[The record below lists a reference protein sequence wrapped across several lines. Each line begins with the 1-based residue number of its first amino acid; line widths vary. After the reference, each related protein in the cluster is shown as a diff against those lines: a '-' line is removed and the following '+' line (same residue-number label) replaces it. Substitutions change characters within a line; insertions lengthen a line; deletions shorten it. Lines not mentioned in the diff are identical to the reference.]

1 MVCVRVRQTRLNEM
15 PIERSAGCT
24 ATEERA
30 RMKHRR
36 AGGDRP
42 HQVAARSRGPT
53 AHTAGA
59 GAVSARDGRL
69 TAREELVVA
78 ATVGARVSGETGRNR
93 TGGSTVGGRGVVW
106 PPMRRDQLRR
116 ATTGHV
122 MRMMC
127 CGAANTVG
135 AAGAPRMHSGI
146 RVHLPLHHM
155 RMGAEAASPTDEAMR
170 RLSKPTVTDSMTMA
184 MRESA
189 RTDVTM
195 GRASL
200 SQGAIGKV
208 AMATA
213 EKVREPIGHRI
224 RTLHCQVYKAGASKS
239 CAQPW
244 AAIAVVASG
253 PVQRISN

>member
-1 MVCVRVRQTRLNEM
+1 MACVHVRQTRLNEI
-15 PIERSAGCT
+15 PIERSAGSG

-30 RMKHRR
+30 RTKHRR

-53 AHTAGA
+53 AHAAGA
-59 GAVSARDGRL
+59 GA
-69 TAREELVVA
+69 
-78 ATVGARVSGETGRNR
+78 GARVSEETGRNR
-93 TGGSTVGGRGVVW
+93 TGGPTVGGRGVVW

-122 MRMMC
+122 MRTMC

-135 AAGAPRMHSGI
+135 AAGAPRMHIGI
-146 RVHLPLHHM
+146 RVRLPLHHM

-224 RTLHCQVYKAGASKS
+224 RTLRCQVYRAGAGKS

-244 AAIAVVASG
+244 AATAVVASG

>member
-15 PIERSAGCT
+15 PIEKSAGSG

-30 RMKHRR
+30 RTKHRR

-42 HQVAARSRGPT
+42 HQVAALSRGPT
-53 AHTAGA
+53 AHAAGA

-78 ATVGARVSGETGRNR
+78 ATVGARVSEETGHNR
-93 TGGSTVGGRGVVW
+93 TGGPTVGGRGVVW

-135 AAGAPRMHSGI
+135 AAGAPRMH
-146 RVHLPLHHM
+146 RLHLPLHHM
-155 RMGAEAASPTDEAMR
+155 RMGAVAASPTDEAMCR
-170 RLSKPTVTDSMTMA
+170 FSKPTVTDSMTMA

-189 RTDVTM
+189 RTDVTI

-224 RTLHCQVYKAGASKS
+224 RTLRCQVYKAGAGKS

>member
-1 MVCVRVRQTRLNEM
+1 MVCVRVRQSGLNEM
-15 PIERSAGCT
+15 PIELSAGSG

-53 AHTAGA
+53 AHAAGA

-78 ATVGARVSGETGRNR
+78 ATVGARVSEETGRNR
-93 TGGSTVGGRGVVW
+93 TGGPTVGGRGVVW

-135 AAGAPRMHSGI
+135 AAGAPRMH
-146 RVHLPLHHM
+146 RLHLPLHHM
-155 RMGAEAASPTDEAMR
+155 WMGAEAASPTDEAMR
-170 RLSKPTVTDSMTMA
+170 RCRKPIVTDSMTMA

-224 RTLHCQVYKAGASKS
+224 RTLCCQVSRAGAGKS
-239 CAQPW
+239 CPQPW